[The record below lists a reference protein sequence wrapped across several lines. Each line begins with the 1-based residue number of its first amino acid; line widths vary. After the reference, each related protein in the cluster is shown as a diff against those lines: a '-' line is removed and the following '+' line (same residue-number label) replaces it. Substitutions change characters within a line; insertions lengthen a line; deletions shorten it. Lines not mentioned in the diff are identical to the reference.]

1 MPWLESLKQYVEK
14 RPIALLRFSEF
25 EWQEL
30 GSSRRGVS
38 EFTIARSHSHVED
51 IKAPSPCL
59 ILGSDGN
66 TEQIYFG
73 LISSKA
79 PITTLDTRIK
89 VSKAAQISPS
99 SAVTLAA
106 LVTDAPYAKMFSTR
120 LRSAHLVT
128 LLSPKLSSHVI
139 EKLAAIQ
146 RNRGGMRAVAD
157 SLTVPKRFSGNAALQ
172 EDAIRTALSAFG
184 LGSNDQA
191 SRVDLVD
198 GQASALSRVAIMEDS
213 VVEHDARSV
222 PGYSLIQSDV
232 TGRALFT
239 KGEEQLEVFTANRRD
254 LEHCF
259 GVDLIYVNLT
269 KQNVVMLQYKMLEP
283 AGKVGD
289 ETDWVYRPDGQ
300 LDAEIARMKTFAKSH
315 APSTK
320 EFRLNPQVFYMKFVK
335 RDATLGGGGIIIP
348 LDHFEIVRA
357 DNSFQGPKKGL
368 RLSYNTLNGRYLRQT
383 PFLDLVKCGYV
394 GAHAQTSAELRILIK
409 SILDGNKA
417 IVAAVQ
423 QKVGAW
429 NSALPTPSPIALL
442 V

>member
-1 MPWLESLKQYVEK
+1 MPWLETLKQYVEK
-14 RPIALLRFSEF
+14 RPIALLRFSEV

-38 EFTIARSHSHVED
+38 EFTIARSHSHVKD
-51 IKAPSPCL
+51 VKAPSPCL
-59 ILGSDGN
+59 ILGGDGS

-73 LISSKA
+73 LVSSKA
-79 PITTLDTRIK
+79 PITTLDTRLK
-89 VSKAAQISPS
+89 VSRAVQVSPS
-99 SAVTLAA
+99 SVTTLAA
-106 LVTDAPYAKMFSTR
+106 LVTDSPYAKMFSAR
-120 LRSAHLVT
+120 LHSEQLVT

-146 RNRGGMRAVAD
+146 SNRGGMRAVAD
-157 SLTVPKRFSGNAALQ
+157 SLSVPKRFSGNAALQ
-172 EDAIRTALSAFG
+172 EDAIRTALAAFG
-184 LGSNDQA
+184 LASNDQA
-191 SRVDLVD
+191 SKVDLVD
-198 GQASALSRVAIMEDS
+198 GQASALSRVSIMEDS

-222 PGYSLIQSDV
+222 PGYTLIQSDV

-269 KQNVVMLQYKMLEP
+269 KENVVMLQYKMLEP

-300 LDAEIARMKTFAKSH
+300 LDAEISRMKTFAQSH
-315 APSTK
+315 TPGPK

-335 RDATLGGGGIIIP
+335 RDAIIGDGGIIIP

-357 DNSFQGPKKGL
+357 DKSFRGPKKGL
-368 RLSYNTLNGRYLRQT
+368 RLSYKSLNGRYLRQT

-394 GAHAQTSAELRILIK
+394 GAHAKTSTELRTLIEAV
-409 SILDGNKA
+409 LDGNKA
-417 IVAAVQ
+417 VVAAVQ
-423 QKVGAW
+423 KKVGA
-429 NSALPTPSPIALL
+429 
-442 V
+442 